1 MIVDGNGKMFE
12 DRRKKSND
20 RRENRFDAKGGRRG
34 EDRRKAPKQVP
45 DIEPE
50 KRKNRWI
57 KSKILRGCI

>member
-20 RRENRFDAKGGRRG
+20 RRENKFDVNGGRRG

-45 DIEPE
+45 DLEPE
-50 KRKNRWI
+50 KK
-57 KSKILRGCI
+57 KKKK